1 MYNYMK
7 LKNFISIVII
17 SVIFFSCSYSNKKPD
32 AFGNFEANE
41 TIISAEVTGKLLDF
55 SIKEGDNLEIGQF
68 IGLIDTTQLY
78 FQKKQLLS
86 KKNAVES
93 NFGNIIAQV
102 AVIDEQIASYQNEKK
117 RIENLVKS
125 GAATG
130 KQLDDLNAQL
140 NISQKQKASVRS
152 QNTSL
157 FSETD
162 VIQQSIAQIDDMLN
176 RAMLKNPIKGTV
188 LEKYANQY
196 EMVAAGMPLYKIA
209 NLDEIILRAY
219 ISGKQLSE
227 ITIGQNVKVGI
238 DKSENENFN
247 YTGTIIW
254 VSSEAEFT
262 PKIIQTKE
270 ERVNLVYA
278 IKINVKNDGKIKIGM
293 PGEVYF

>member
-1 MYNYMK
+1 MK

>member
-7 LKNFISIVII
+7 LKNFIPIVLISI
-17 SVIFFSCSYSNKKPD
+17 IFFSCSHSNKKPD

>member
-7 LKNFISIVII
+7 LKNFIPIVLISI
-17 SVIFFSCSYSNKKPD
+17 IFFSCSHSNKKPD

-55 SIKEGDNLEIGQF
+55 SIKEGDNLEIGQS

-93 NFGNIIAQV
+93 NYGNIIAQV

-117 RIENLVKS
+117 RIENLIKS

-238 DKSENENFN
+238 DKSEIENYN

-293 PGEVYF
+293 PGEVHF

>member
-1 MYNYMK
+1 MK
-7 LKNFISIVII
+7 LKNFIPIVLISI
-17 SVIFFSCSYSNKKPD
+17 IFFSCSHSNKKPD

-55 SIKEGDNLEIGQF
+55 SIKEGDNLEIGQS

-93 NFGNIIAQV
+93 NYGNIIAQV

-117 RIENLVKS
+117 RIENLIKS

-238 DKSENENFN
+238 DKSEIENYN

-293 PGEVYF
+293 PGEVHF